1 MVRFS
6 KFEILNRSTQKV
18 TNNYQSVKIFKTVC
32 DRRSRGRVF
41 IPYWLRI
48 PNEQGVEVTALWIG
62 NTKLSLH
69 EIT

>member
-32 DRRSRGRVF
+32 DRRLRGRVLF
-41 IPYWLRI
+41 Y
-48 PNEQGVEVTALWIG
+48 TAYMLDFSVKVLFHKKS
-62 NTKLSLH
+62 KLDYQNPL
-69 EIT
+69 